1 MDNSSNKIKTVCI
14 SIGIILLYFIW
25 PIFTNN
31 IISMLKI
38 EGNIKL
44 LLMFLLNFLCLFLI
58 ASVYID
64 DLKKDFKKFIKNIKT
79 YMIKGLKYFLFGLGA
94 YFIINIL
101 IACIFK
107 FSNISN
113 DNLSNLENVFKD
125 NTILLVL
132 STTLYYPI
140 IEELVFK
147 KTFKDIIDNKWLF
160 TFISAF
166 SNAFFAY
173 AFSITNVLTLVY
185 IIPCTAFYMGL
196 SYSYYKTNNVFVP
209 IVYRII
215 YNLIP
220 SIFLMVETLL
230 LINWHLCQ

>member
-1 MDNSSNKIKTVCI
+1 MDNSSNKIKKLFI
-14 SIGIILLYFIW
+14 SIGIILLYFVW
-25 PIFTNN
+25 PIFTNS
-31 IISMLKI
+31 IISVFNV
-38 EGNIKL
+38 EGNVKL
-44 LLMFLLNFLCLFLI
+44 ILMFLLNFLCLFLVVF
-58 ASVYID
+58 VYID
-64 DLKKDFKKFIKNIKT
+64 DIKKDFKKFIKNIKS
-79 YMIKGLKYFLFGLGA
+79 YMKKGLKYFLFGLGG
-94 YFIINIL
+94 YFLINII
-101 IACIFK
+101 IACIFT

-125 NTILLVL
+125 NTLLLLL

-160 TFISAF
+160 VFISAF

-173 AFSITNVLTLVY
+173 AFSITNIKTLIYVV
-185 IIPCTAFYMGL
+185 PCTVFYMGL
-196 SYSYYKTNNVFVP
+196 SYSYYKTNNVFIP

-220 SIFLMVETLL
+220 SIFLVIETLL
-230 LINWHLCQ
+230 LIN